1 MEQANPGKY
10 NIAPRIAY
18 DMYEG
23 FQEVVNATGYGTFS
37 KMFYIDTVQ
46 EAKIGLGE
54 SYSVPPLKAN
64 ECVVFSGISDQLLLK
79 VGDKISLMQS
89 SLFNTMISA
98 ALAYNDFAKAN
109 NKQQFGQNDRLR
121 NDIVNVPCTVA
132 AIMSTP

>member
-1 MEQANPGKY
+1 
-10 NIAPRIAY
+10 
-18 DMYEG
+18 
-23 FQEVVNATGYGTFS
+23 
-37 KMFYIDTVQ
+37 
-46 EAKIGLGE
+46 
-54 SYSVPPLKAN
+54 
-64 ECVVFSGISDQLLLK
+64 
-79 VGDKISLMQS
+79 VGDKISLMQT